1 MWFKHALSRK
11 LFAILWAGTAALV
24 VGLALLVSVARLL
37 LPLLDH
43 YRLELQQFASAQ
55 VGRQVEIGEI
65 SAGWRGLHPD
75 LRIRDVRVLTAD
87 GSQTWLS
94 MREVRASVKV
104 FDSLRR
110 QRFETGQISLVGGSL
125 DVARHADG
133 SYSVAGIDTGF
144 GGVAGHGGHGLL
156 EWLMGRDRVSLED
169 ATLRW
174 RDPRISTAPLEISQ
188 LNLDLRRIDGRYRLG
203 GAGRLA
209 GSPQGRLRFALD
221 LSGDPLQP
229 STLHSQFYM
238 EGQVVAGAWL
248 DGSSFADVERVFGSV
263 RFQLWADGAD
273 RLDRLRGE
281 LNGRDLLWQPRIAVE
296 AGGPVAPVALDQAS
310 ADLFWKQDQHGW
322 RLALDHVQVVRDA
335 LQWPETSLRM
345 AATDTGQGGQRWE
358 LTTPFV
364 RLQDVNAVL
373 QTIPGLTPA
382 LRQAAADL
390 APSGDLRQLEL
401 RYDPSAPGTGLFAAL
416 QFQDLSVRPWQ
427 RFPGLEG
434 VDGSVRTD
442 GDHGFLSLDSE
453 QVRFTYARLFREPL
467 HAQRLA
473 GTLYWHPE
481 GDGVRLYAPR
491 FSASNDDVSASG
503 HMRVDVPGSG
513 ASPFLDL
520 LVDFRDGHGG
530 QASHY
535 LPTGIMPP
543 EVVRWLDQALA
554 TGRVPSGRALY
565 FGRLSDFPFAE
576 QGTFRVDF
584 GVDNLIL
591 DYARGWP
598 RLEDAVAGIRF
609 SDRSMNAD
617 IYSGKILGLEIGRSR
632 LAIPHMG
639 DRAVLELDTRARG
652 PLAQFLAYLRRG
664 PLSDDPPPIL
674 DQIKAAKD
682 ARTALKLRLPFH
694 AAKQVQIDGT
704 VQFNGN
710 QLSWPLHDLHF
721 ENLRG
726 VLNFGYRNR
735 RVSYAAD
742 DLRLRWRT
750 APASMT
756 VQSSEVGDETQVQFD
771 VRTHNGAGQLLTTP
785 MPILDH
791 VLRGSTDWDLRATVH
806 QPRDAAAPVRVDL
819 QARSDLR
826 GLEVALPAPLAK
838 APDTARPL
846 LLSASVTGSGLGQ
859 LRFYYG
865 SLLNGVFRVA
875 DSKLQT
881 GELRFGP
888 AQAALPDQAG
898 LRIRGVIAQLSV
910 SDWRRW
916 IDGADRRGTSADG
929 WVAKLN
935 ALDLRIGTLD
945 ALGNG
950 VHDLH
955 LVANRSAGQWLAD
968 IEAQEIEG
976 QVRVPV
982 DASAKAPVVATL
994 GKLRLGAAGPPE
1006 ASPDSDVAPD
1016 PALLPALR
1024 IEVEQLSYGE
1034 ADLGQMVL
1042 AVDPL
1047 PDGLRVSQLSIDS
1060 PSLNATATG
1069 LWRNA
1074 AKGETC
1080 DFTIN
1085 ASTADL
1091 GKLLTAGGYADT
1103 VKRGAGTFHI
1113 EAQWPGSPADFKFKD
1128 LDGKM
1133 RLQVKDGQLLELN
1146 PRGGRIFGL
1155 LSLQALPRRL
1165 SLDFS
1170 DLVQRGFAFD
1180 RIEGTFTIANGDAYT
1195 NDLYMEGPAA
1205 RVDVAGRIGLA
1216 AEDYDQTALV
1226 TPRVSSS
1233 IPVVGGLAGGPAV
1246 GLGLWVAERIFGKKI
1261 DEMSRVRY
1269 NITGP
1274 WRDPQVKRAD
1284 ESG

>member
-1 MWFKHALSRK
+1 MWFRHALSRR
-11 LFAILWAGTAALV
+11 LFAILWATTAALV
-24 VGLALLVSVARLL
+24 IGLALLVSVARLL

-43 YRLELQQFASAQ
+43 YRVELQQVASAQ
-55 VGRQVEIGEI
+55 VGRQVEIGGI
-65 SAGWRGLHPD
+65 SAGWQGLHPD
-75 LRIRDVRVLTAD
+75 LRFRDVRVLTAD
-87 GSQTWLS
+87 GLQTWLS
-94 MREVRASVKV
+94 MREVRASVNI
-104 FDSLRR
+104 FESLRR
-110 QRFETGQISLVGGSL
+110 RRLETGQISLVGGSL
-125 DVARHADG
+125 DIARRADG

-169 ATLRW
+169 ATVRW

-203 GAGRLA
+203 GGGQLE

-229 STLHSQFYM
+229 STLRSQFYM
-238 EGQVVAGAWL
+238 EGRVVAGSWL

-263 RFQLWADGAD
+263 HFQLWADGAD

-281 LNGRDLLWQPRIAVE
+281 LNGRDLVWQPRIAAE
-296 AGGPVAPVALDQAS
+296 QGGPVAPVALDQAS
-310 ADLFWKQDQHGW
+310 ANLFWTQDQRGW
-322 RLALDHVQVVRDA
+322 RLALDHVHVVRDA

-345 AATDTGQGGQRWE
+345 AVADTEEHGQRWE

-373 QTIPGLTPA
+373 QTIPGLTPQ
-382 LRQAAADL
+382 LRYAAAAL
-390 APSGDLRQLEL
+390 APRGDLRQLAL
-401 RYDPSAPGTGLFAAL
+401 LYDPSAPGTGLFAGF
-416 QFQDLSVRPWQ
+416 QFQDLSARPWQ

-442 GDHGFLSLDSE
+442 GEHGFLSLDSK
-453 QVRFTYARLFREPL
+453 QARFTYARLFREPL
-467 HAQRLA
+467 HAQRLTGA
-473 GTLYWHPE
+473 LYWHPQ
-481 GDGVRLYAPR
+481 GDGVRFYAPR
-491 FSASNDDVSASG
+491 FSASNEDVSASG
-503 HMRVDVPGSG
+503 RMRVDLPGSG

-520 LVDFRDGHGG
+520 LVDFRDGHGA
-530 QASHY
+530 QAPHY

-543 EVVRWLDQALA
+543 KVVHWLDQALA
-554 TGRVPSGRALY
+554 SGHVPSGRALY

-584 GVDNLIL
+584 GVENLIL
-591 DYARGWP
+591 DYAEGWP
-598 RLEDAVAGIRF
+598 RLEDGTAGIRF
-609 SDRSMNAD
+609 SDRSMSAD
-617 IYSGKILGLEIGRSR
+617 IYSGKILGLDIGRSR
-632 LAIPHMG
+632 LAIPQMG
-639 DRAVLELDTRARG
+639 DRAVLELDTRAQG
-652 PLAQFLAYLRRG
+652 TLTDFLTYLRRG
-664 PLSDDPPPIL
+664 PLSDSPPPML
-674 DQIKAAKD
+674 DQIKAKKD
-682 ARTALKLRLPFH
+682 ARTTLKLRLPFH

-704 VQFNGN
+704 VQFNHN
-710 QLSWPLHDLHF
+710 QLSWPLHDLDF
-721 ENLRG
+721 ENLQG
-726 VLNFGYRNR
+726 ALNFSYRDR

-742 DLRLRWRT
+742 DLRMRWRT

-756 VQSSEVGDETQVQFD
+756 IQSSAVGDETQVQLN
-771 VRTHNGAGQLLTTP
+771 VHTRNGLGQLLSAP
-785 MPILDH
+785 MPLLDR
-791 VLRGSTDWDLRATVH
+791 VLRGATDWDLRATVH
-806 QPRDAAAPVRVDL
+806 QPRDEAAPIKMDL
-819 QARSDLR
+819 QARSELH

-846 LLSASVTGSGLGQ
+846 LVSASVTGTTLDQ
-859 LRFYYG
+859 VRFYYG
-865 SLLNGVFRVA
+865 SVLNGVFRVA
-875 DSKLQT
+875 DSKLQA
-881 GELRFGP
+881 GELRFGA
-888 AQAALPDQAG
+888 AQAAVPDQTG
-898 LRIRGVIAQLSV
+898 LRIRGAIAQLSV
-910 SDWRRW
+910 SEWRRW
-916 IDGADRRGTSADG
+916 VNSVDRGRANAEG
-929 WVAKLN
+929 WIAQLN
-935 ALDLRIGTLD
+935 ALDLRVDTLN
-945 ALGNG
+945 ALGND

-955 LVANRSAGQWLAD
+955 LVASRSPDQWLAG

-982 DASAKAPVVATL
+982 GTSAKAPVMATL
-994 GKLRLGAAGPPE
+994 SKLRLSATDDPE
-1006 ASPDSDVAPD
+1006 ASPDSDFEPD
-1016 PALLPALR
+1016 PASVPALR
-1024 IEVEQLSYGE
+1024 IEVEHFFYDE
-1034 ADLGQMVL
+1034 TDLGQMVL
-1042 AVDPL
+1042 AAEPM

-1060 PSLNATATG
+1060 PRLNATATG
-1069 LWRNA
+1069 QWRNA
-1074 AKGETC
+1074 AQGEVC

-1091 GKLLTAGGYADT
+1091 GQLLTASGYADT

-1113 EAQWPGSPADFKFKD
+1113 EAQWPGSPADFKLKE
-1128 LDGKM
+1128 LDGKL
-1133 RLQVKDGQLLELN
+1133 RLQIRDGQLLELN
-1146 PRGGRIFGL
+1146 PRGGRVFGL

-1269 NITGP
+1269 NVTGP

-1284 ESG
+1284 EPG

>member
-1 MWFKHALSRK
+1 MWFRHGLSRK
-11 LFAILWAGTAALV
+11 LFAILWAATAAFV
-24 VGLALLVSVARLL
+24 IGLALLVSVARLL

-43 YRLELQQFASAQ
+43 YRVELQQFASAQ
-55 VGRQVEIGEI
+55 VGRQVDIGEI
-65 SAGWRGLHPD
+65 SAGWHGLHPD
-75 LRIRDVRVLTAD
+75 LRFRDVRVLTAD

-94 MREVRASVKV
+94 MREVRASVNI

-110 QRFETGQISLVGGSL
+110 RRFETGQISLVGGSL
-125 DVARHADG
+125 DIARHADG

-156 EWLMGRDRVSLED
+156 EWLMRRDRVSLED

-174 RDPRISTAPLEISQ
+174 RDPRISTVPLEISQ
-188 LNLDLRRIDGRYRLG
+188 LKLDLRRIDGRYRLG
-203 GAGRLA
+203 GAGELA

-221 LSGDPLQP
+221 LAGDPLQP
-229 STLHSQFYM
+229 STLRSQFYM
-238 EGQVVAGAWL
+238 EGRVVAGSWL
-248 DGSSFADVERVFGSV
+248 DGSSFADVERIFGSV
-263 RFQLWADGAD
+263 HFQLWADGAD
-273 RLDRLRGE
+273 RLERLRGE
-281 LNGRDLLWQPRIAVE
+281 LNGRDLVWQPRIA
-296 AGGPVAPVALDQAS
+296 ADQGGPITPVALDQAS
-310 ADLFWKQDQHGW
+310 ANLFWKQDQHGW
-322 RLALDHVQVVRDA
+322 RLALEHVQVVRDA

-345 AATDTGQGGQRWE
+345 AVTDTGEGGQRWE

-373 QTIPGLTPA
+373 QTIPGLTPG
-382 LRQAAADL
+382 LRQAAAAL
-390 APSGDLRQLEL
+390 APRGDLRQLAL
-401 RYDPSAPGTGLFAAL
+401 RYDPSASGTGLFAAL

-427 RFPGLEG
+427 RFPGWEG
-434 VDGSVRTD
+434 VDGTVRTD
-442 GDHGFLSLDSE
+442 GKHGFLSLDSE

-473 GTLYWHPE
+473 GALYWHPE
-481 GDGVRLYAPR
+481 GDGVRFYAPR
-491 FSASNDDVSASG
+491 FSASNEDISASG
-503 HMRVDVPGSG
+503 HMRIDVPGSG
-513 ASPFLDL
+513 TSPFLDL

-543 EVVRWLDQALA
+543 KVVHWLDQALA
-554 TGRVPSGRALY
+554 SGRVPSGRALY

-584 GVDNLIL
+584 GVENLIL
-591 DYARGWP
+591 DYAQGWP
-598 RLEDAVAGIRF
+598 RLEDGVAGIRF
-609 SDRSMNAD
+609 SDRSMSAD
-617 IYSGKILGLEIGRSR
+617 IYSGKILGLDIGPSR

-639 DRAVLELDTRARG
+639 DRAVLELDTRAHG
-652 PLAQFLAYLRRG
+652 TLPDFLTYLRRG
-664 PLSDDPPPIL
+664 PLSDNAPAIL

-682 ARTALKLRLPFH
+682 ARTTLKLRLPFH

-721 ENLRG
+721 ENLQG
-726 VLNFGYRNR
+726 ALNFSYRDR

-742 DLRLRWRT
+742 DLRLRWRA
-750 APASMT
+750 APASMM
-756 VQSSEVGDETQVQFD
+756 VQSSEVGNETQVQLD
-771 VRTHNGAGQLLTTP
+771 VHTRNGPGQLLSASV
-785 MPILDH
+785 PILDR
-791 VLRGSTDWDLRATVH
+791 VLRGTTEWDLRATVH
-806 QPRDAAAPVRVDL
+806 QPHDPVAPIKLDL
-819 QARSDLR
+819 QARSELR

-838 APDTARPL
+838 APDSARPL
-846 LLSASVTGSGLGQ
+846 LVSASVTGSGIGQ
-859 LRFYYG
+859 IRFYYG

-875 DSKLQT
+875 DSKLQA
-881 GELRFGP
+881 GELRFGG
-888 AQAALPDQAG
+888 AQAALPDQTG
-898 LRIRGVIAQLSV
+898 LRIRGAIGQLSV
-910 SDWRRW
+910 SEWRRW
-916 IDGADRRGTSADG
+916 INGADRGGTNAEG
-929 WVAKLN
+929 WMGQLN
-935 ALDLRIGTLD
+935 AFDLRVDTLK
-945 ALGNG
+945 ALGND

-955 LVANRSAGQWLAD
+955 LVASRSADQWLAD

-976 QVRVPV
+976 QVRIPV
-982 DASAKAPVVATL
+982 ATSAKAPVAATL
-994 GKLRLGAAGPPE
+994 SKLRLS
-1006 ASPDSDVAPD
+1006 ASGDPDSSPTSDAELN
-1016 PALLPALR
+1016 PASVPPLR
-1024 IEVEQLSYGE
+1024 VEVEHFFYGE

-1042 AVDPL
+1042 AADPM
-1047 PDGLRVSQLSIDS
+1047 PDGLNVSQLSIDS

-1069 LWRNA
+1069 QWRNA
-1074 AKGETC
+1074 AQGEIC

-1091 GKLLTAGGYADT
+1091 GQLLTAGGYADT

-1113 EAQWPGSPADFKFKD
+1113 EAQWPGSPADFQFKE
-1128 LDGKM
+1128 LDGKL
-1133 RLQVKDGQLLELN
+1133 RLQIRDGQLLELN